1 MASEKARE
9 KRQSKK
15 RPASAGLRKRIGG
28 NHGNGKSTQFK
39 PGENRQNGDVFR
51 LGRDDIPRGSA
62 TLMLKTVAH
71 DGRADIYRNLRKL
84 VTKPMGA
91 LAFVR
96 GLADRTEGKPTQKHE
111 VAVPRVTVFAPADP
125 ADQGASGP
133 PPPPRGAAA
142 AGAPARDGSIRGP
155 NGERLRPFE

>member
-1 MASEKARE
+1 M
-9 KRQSKK
+9 
-15 RPASAGLRKRIGG
+15 
-28 NHGNGKSTQFK
+28 
-39 PGENRQNGDVFR
+39 FR
-51 LGRDDIPRGSA
+51 RGRDDIPRGSA

-142 AGAPARDGSIRGP
+142 AGAPARDGRIRGP

>member
-15 RPASAGLRKRIGG
+15 RPASAGPRKRIGG

-39 PGENRQNGDVFR
+39 PGENSQNGHVFR
-51 LGRDDIPRGSA
+51 RGRDDIPRGSA
-62 TLMLKTVAH
+62 TLMLKTIAL
-71 DGRADIYRNLRKL
+71 DKRQTIYDSLATL
-84 VTKPMGA
+84 VESPSGA
-91 LAFVR
+91 LAFIR
-96 GLADRTEGKPTQKHE
+96 ELADRTEGKPTQKHE

>member
-1 MASEKARE
+1 
-9 KRQSKK
+9 
-15 RPASAGLRKRIGG
+15 
-28 NHGNGKSTQFK
+28 
-39 PGENRQNGDVFR
+39 
-51 LGRDDIPRGSA
+51 
-62 TLMLKTVAH
+62 MLKTIAL
-71 DGRADIYRNLRKL
+71 DKRQTIYDSLATL
-84 VTKPMGA
+84 VESPSGA
-91 LAFVR
+91 LAFIR
-96 GLADRTEGKPTQKHE
+96 ELADRTEGKPTQKHE